1 MEHSISKHQYN
12 VLVVAPYQGMKY
24 ILEQESKSFPELS
37 LHIVIGNLETGVQ
50 LAESNFHNSYDLILS
65 RGGTATLLKTR
76 VQIPVIEIPTSF
88 FDILRAIRLS
98 EGIQGKKAVV
108 GYSGITENARMLN
121 QLMDLGLDIYT
132 LNDSADLANI
142 MKKLAADSY
151 STVLCDVVSSDEA
164 IKVGLNAILIT
175 SGTESIREALFH
187 AISTI
192 ESRENLMNENHLLRH
207 LLNEHTGSTAVF
219 DSNGTLYFR
228 TDSNQEDSSVID
240 TLKTLIPDVLSG
252 DTGNFWKS
260 INGNLYT
267 IKSSVINSDKNR
279 IVFYYSRAKSTNASN
294 QIGITYQTKSDSE
307 RIYMDGIFRITGD
320 INDLKP
326 QIKTVYEL
334 KRPVLIV
341 GENGTGRSQVASYI
355 SINSSEYHHSLITI
369 DLSTINDKSASYLL
383 NNQKSPLYYN
393 GNTLL
398 FCNLDLANPEYLHN
412 LIFSLNHMEVCRNNL
427 VIFTASPVVHNSHN
441 FRTVLKDNLQ
451 CIEILLRPLRESKE
465 KIPALTNLYITQL
478 SSKSTVDILRV
489 ERDALLSLQNYDW
502 PGNYSQ
508 FKRMISELAAES
520 EDHII
525 HNNQVNELLSKETNY
540 GPVGH
545 FDNKPAIRIDQNL
558 NDSIRQIV
566 KLALDENNG
575 NQTAAAKQ
583 LGIGRTTLWRYL
595 KD

>member
-1 MEHSISKHQYN
+1 
-12 VLVVAPYQGMKY
+12 
-24 ILEQESKSFPELS
+24 
-37 LHIVIGNLETGVQ
+37 
-50 LAESNFHNSYDLILS
+50 
-65 RGGTATLLKTR
+65 
-76 VQIPVIEIPTSF
+76 
-88 FDILRAIRLS
+88 
-98 EGIQGKKAVV
+98 
-108 GYSGITENARMLN
+108 
-121 QLMDLGLDIYT
+121 
-132 LNDSADLANI
+132 
-142 MKKLAADSY
+142 
-151 STVLCDVVSSDEA
+151 
-164 IKVGLNAILIT
+164 
-175 SGTESIREALFH
+175 
-187 AISTI
+187 
-192 ESRENLMNENHLLRH
+192 
-207 LLNEHTGSTAVF
+207 
-219 DSNGTLYFR
+219 
-228 TDSNQEDSSVID
+228 
-240 TLKTLIPDVLSG
+240 
-252 DTGNFWKS
+252 
-260 INGNLYT
+260 
-267 IKSSVINSDKNR
+267 
-279 IVFYYSRAKSTNASN
+279 
-294 QIGITYQTKSDSE
+294 
-307 RIYMDGIFRITGD
+307 
-320 INDLKP
+320 
-326 QIKTVYEL
+326 
-334 KRPVLIV
+334 
-341 GENGTGRSQVASYI
+341 
-355 SINSSEYHHSLITI
+355 
-369 DLSTINDKSASYLL
+369 
-383 NNQKSPLYYN
+383 
-393 GNTLL
+393 
-398 FCNLDLANPEYLHN
+398 
-412 LIFSLNHMEVCRNNL
+412 MEVCRNNL